1 MKKKCYKYF
10 LKRSLLKN
18 YKLKLP
24 TLQARRKKIDMAQ
37 TYRILRIVNNVDTEN
52 SEQWFTRMDTK
63 GVTRA
68 AGGRDNLVTHRGM
81 HEFRNNFFSSRVTKE
96 WNGLPDSI

>member
-24 TLQARRKKIDMAQ
+24 TLQVRRKANDMAQ
-37 TYRILRIVNNVDTEN
+37 TYRILRIVNNVGTEN

-63 GVTRA
+63 RVTRA
-68 AGGRDNLVTHRGM
+68 AGCRENLVTHRGT
-81 HEFRNNFFSSRVTKE
+81 HEFRKKIKFPCDKGVEGT
-96 WNGLPDSI
+96 